1 MTAAPTPPDPKR
13 RARRA
18 ALFGIAL
25 GLLCSALPHDY
36 REACRAVASIC
47 TGGIS
52 P

>member
-1 MTAAPTPPDPKR
+1 MTAAPPPPDPKR
-13 RARRA
+13 QARRA
-18 ALFGIAL
+18 MLLGVVL

-47 TGGIS
+47 TGGIT